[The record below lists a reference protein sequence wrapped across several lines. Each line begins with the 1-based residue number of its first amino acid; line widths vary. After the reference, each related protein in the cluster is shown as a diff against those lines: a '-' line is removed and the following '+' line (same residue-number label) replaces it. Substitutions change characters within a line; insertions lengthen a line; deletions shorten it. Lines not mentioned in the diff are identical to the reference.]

1 MIVLKVDNEKQK
13 AVIELDHD
21 EVVKLSNAFIE
32 KIEHRSETATVTE
45 ESKML
50 RWQMAHLHSF
60 MKEKGD
66 QTGFIVQI
74 HQNAFG
80 K

>member
-1 MIVLKVDNEKQK
+1 MNVLKVDNEKQK
-13 AVIELDHD
+13 AVIELDYD

-32 KIEHRSETATVTE
+32 KIEHRSGTASVTD

-50 RWQMAHLHSF
+50 RWQMSLLHSF

-66 QTGFIVQI
+66 QTGFIEKI
-74 HQNAFG
+74 YHNAFG
-80 K
+80 N

>member
-13 AVIELDHD
+13 AVIELDYD

-32 KIEHRSETATVTE
+32 KIEHRSETAAVTE

-50 RWQMAHLHSF
+50 R
-60 MKEKGD
+60 
-66 QTGFIVQI
+66 
-74 HQNAFG
+74 
-80 K
+80 